1 MEVFRSREYPRM
13 ELWYIGFFL
22 LFPGYHEVGFLLHHE
37 FPLLAKDS
45 TTSWTLWNSEPK
57 ENRCL
62 LKSIISGILL

>member
-45 TTSWTLWNSEPK
+45 TTS
-57 ENRCL
+57 
-62 LKSIISGILL
+62 